1 MAGGEYDL
9 EGSYGDA
16 GKNDVAWRK
25 LFEQEPVL
33 KAVEEGGLYRIDA
46 KKMKD
51 ITNREPRLMAKIESK
66 YTLPSILGKN
76 DLCIMPH
83 ESRGNYVIGHFDAFV
98 EVDYDDAEGSRVSIG
113 RKYDMLDPHRIEKEP
128 SLILSAFNYK
138 ILDGIAGGEEVA
150 LTDFGRETTGKFDFL
165 INNVRGG
172 DPYSISVN
180 RSQLEMDG
188 VFESDSYVLNIE
200 AKMKQRVDFIG
211 RQLYYPYRMI
221 RDRSDKDIINIF
233 MSYSGGSLFIH
244 TYNVADDENYNSLR
258 LTGSY
263 KYDFFEGVSVK
274 DAYEIIKGAQVRDD
288 SLEIPFPQAD
298 TMQKVF
304 DAISCIRDNPGITD
318 KELAELMFI
327 NERQGGY
334 YGNSCCYLGLTER
347 VRQRSYRNYLSPEGE
362 KFVSEPID
370 MQIRHMIELL
380 SRHEVFNHFLTECM
394 EQDEPPARDE
404 IEQWIRENIGSMDPD
419 KKTPGRR
426 AQTVK
431 KWMEWVWDSCDAGV

>member
-1 MAGGEYDL
+1 MGSEFDLDIGYGENK
-9 EGSYGDA
+9 
-16 GKNDVAWRK
+16 KNNIAWNK
-25 LFEQEPVL
+25 LFEQEAIL
-33 KAVEEGGLYRIDA
+33 KTVEGGGLYTIDA

-51 ITNREPRLMAKIESK
+51 ITNREPRLMAKVESK
-66 YTLPSILGKN
+66 YTLPTVLGKN

-98 EVDYDDAEGSRVSIG
+98 EVDYNDAQSSRVSIG
-113 RKYDMLDPHRIEKEP
+113 RKYDMLNPYRMEKEP
-128 SLILSAFNYK
+128 SLILSAYNYD
-138 ILDGIAGGEEVA
+138 ILDEIASGEEVTM
-150 LTDFGRETTGKFDFL
+150 TDFGRETTGKFEFL
-165 INNVRGG
+165 INNLRGG

-200 AKMKQRVDFIG
+200 AKMKQRIDFIG

-244 TYNVADDENYNSLR
+244 TYDVTDDENYNSLK

-263 KYDFFEGVSVK
+263 KYDFFEAVSVK
-274 DAYEIIKGAQVRDD
+274 DAYEIIRNAEVYDE
-288 SLEIPFPQAD
+288 SPEIPFPQAD

-318 KELAELMFI
+318 KELAEMMFV

-334 YGNSCCYLGLTER
+334 YGNSCCYLGLTKR
-347 VRQRSYRNYLSPEGE
+347 VRKRSYNNYLSPEGE
-362 KFVSEPID
+362 QFVSEPINL
-370 MQIRHMIELL
+370 QIKHMIKLL
-380 SRHEVFNHFLTECM
+380 SRHKVFNHFLNECI
-394 EQDEPPARDE
+394 EQDEPPTKDE
-404 IEQWIRENIGSMDPD
+404 IEQWIRNNIGSMDPD

-431 KWMEWVWDSCDAGV
+431 KWMEWVWDSCDTL